1 MSGRCV
7 WPISLLLLWLG
18 CGGAS
23 EPGGFRAELVPVD
36 TIHLQEP
43 DTLFLGE
50 FISVTATLDP
60 FRLYVPDFRLSRVV
74 VYDSLGRPLQV
85 IGRPGFD
92 EPGTLLRPY
101 YVLVLGPRL
110 YVQEAYNRISL
121 FTTAGEFLGR
131 RRLPAG
137 YDPYYPFHAL
147 SDQRLLVV
155 SVAYQEPCSL
165 PTEPACR
172 ETRVV
177 SEVDTSLSRVWR
189 RWGTF
194 PELYQKHALAPRQA
208 TLDVLSQ
215 ASLVA
220 MGYTLDP
227 SLYLYAVTDSGGVFK
242 RRIVLE
248 HPAWRNPTEEMT
260 VDLALNHRARW
271 EALMLQSSQ
280 VRGVYFVADTLVL
293 VHFDNLAP
301 GYFRAPQQRDYTR
314 VLPYGVL
321 VSISGTWQ
329 QALELP
335 GPVLGR
341 DEAFHLYIR
350 LSDEPDRRLI
360 GRFRVEVRQ

>member
-7 WPISLLLLWLG
+7 WSVGLLLLWLG
-18 CGGAS
+18 CGEAPERGS
-23 EPGGFRAELVPVD
+23 LRAELVPID
-36 TIHLQEP
+36 TIRLQEP

-50 FISVTATLDP
+50 FLSVTTTLNP
-60 FRLYVPDFRLSRVV
+60 FRLYIPDFRLNRVV
-74 VYDSLGRPLQV
+74 VYDSLGRPVQV

-101 YVLVLGPRL
+101 YVLVLGHRL

-137 YDPYYPFHAL
+137 YDPYYPFRSL
-147 SDQRLLVV
+147 SDRLLVV

-165 PTEPACR
+165 PTEPACP

-177 SEVDTSLSRVWR
+177 SEVDTALTRVWR
-189 RWGTF
+189 RWGAF

-208 TLDVLSQ
+208 TPDVF
-215 ASLVA
+215 AKAALVA
-220 MGYTLDP
+220 IGYTLDP

-242 RRIVLE
+242 RRIALE
-248 HPAWRNPTEEMT
+248 HSAWRNPPEEMT
-260 VDLALNHRARW
+260 VDLALNDRARW

-314 VLPYGVL
+314 VSPYGVL
-321 VSISGTWQ
+321 VSLSGAWQ

-360 GRFRVEVRQ
+360 GRFRVEVRR